1 MAVLFCFV
9 FSFFSLCFL
18 LCFFC
23 ISCLLLSH
31 TAQRKNSVIDPG
43 ETGGVADCGK
53 VWGRAGGDIQST
65 ILGTLLIWKKKACP
79 VAKGRLGLS
88 LSVVDEE
95 HWSQL

>member
-1 MAVLFCFV
+1 MCFLSLVCVFFCVSFV
-9 FSFFSLCFL
+9 FHVYFL
-18 LCFFC
+18 ATQLRERT
-23 ISCLLLSH
+23 L
-31 TAQRKNSVIDPG
+31 IDPG

-53 VWGRAGGDIQST
+53 LWGRAGGDIQST